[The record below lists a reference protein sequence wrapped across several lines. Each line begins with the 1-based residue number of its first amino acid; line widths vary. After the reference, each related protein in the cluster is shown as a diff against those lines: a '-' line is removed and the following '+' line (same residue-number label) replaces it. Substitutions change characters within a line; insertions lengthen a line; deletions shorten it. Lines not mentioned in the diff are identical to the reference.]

1 MEFGQILRKYCN
13 MAEDYKALAQTLK
26 DEANVAFQSG
36 AIEESINLYSQAI
49 AIDPDNHVLYSNRA
63 AAYMKVDSKSKALKD
78 AERCVEL
85 APTWSKGYSR
95 LGAAQQSLKR
105 YEQAI
110 ETYKA
115 GLKLDASNTAL
126 WSSLSA
132 CQEAFDKDKQ
142 QRFAEA
148 SIERQQEEERLR
160 KLDEAKQKQ
169 IEQPSEQELENQRL
183 SDFLSEINGSSSS
196 GTPSAPSSSAGPTAA
211 RAEADLLSGF
221 FSEVTT
227 AQDTIKAAATGP
239 TKIESKY
246 ANQELGDAKYQF
258 DRLTQKNYE
267 WRNLNPFYVMQLGT
281 DATDEDIRQ
290 RYKNLSRRVH
300 PDKMLGMENAREAFE
315 QVHSSPA
322 VPTYL
327 T

>member
-1 MEFGQILRKYCN
+1 MYRSLLELGQILRKYCN
-13 MAEDYKALAQTLK
+13 MAEEEYLDNKTLAQTLK
-26 DEANVAFQSG
+26 DEANAAFQSG

-115 GLKLDASNTAL
+115 GLKLDANNTAL

-132 CQEAFDKDKQ
+132 CQEAYDKDKQ

-160 KLDEAKQKQ
+160 KLDEAKLKQKA
-169 IEQPSEQELENQRL
+169 QPSDQELENQRL
-183 SDFLSEINGSSSS
+183 SDFLSEINGNSSTSS
-196 GTPSAPSSSAGPTAA
+196 VPSSSAGPTAA
-211 RAEADLLSGF
+211 RVEADLLSGF
-221 FSEVTT
+221 FSEVTS
-227 AQDTIKAAATGP
+227 AQDTIKAAATGSI
-239 TKIESKY
+239 KVESKY
-246 ANQELGDAKYQF
+246 ANQELGDAK
-258 DRLTQKNYE
+258 
-267 WRNLNPFYVMQLGT
+267 
-281 DATDEDIRQ
+281 
-290 RYKNLSRRVH
+290 
-300 PDKMLGMENAREAFE
+300 
-315 QVHSSPA
+315 
-322 VPTYL
+322 
-327 T
+327 

>member
-1 MEFGQILRKYCN
+1 

-63 AAYMKVDSKSKALKD
+63 AAYMKIDSKSKALKD

-105 YEQAI
+105 YEQAM

-115 GLKLDASNTAL
+115 GLKLDASNTGL

-132 CQEAFDKDKQ
+132 CQEAYDKDKQ

-160 KLDEAKQKQ
+160 KLDETKLKQKG
-169 IEQPSEQELENQRL
+169 QPSDQELENQRL

-196 GTPSAPSSSAGPTAA
+196 GTSSAPSSSAGPTEA
-211 RAEADLLSGF
+211 READLLSGF

-239 TKIESKY
+239 IKVESKY

-300 PDKMLGMENAREAFE
+300 PDKLLDMENAREAFE
-315 QVHSSPA
+315 QVHTSTTVSTHLPDLS
-322 VPTYL
+322 L